1 MPDVSALL
9 TFDEFIGHW
18 GVDRPDRLALRE
30 EDRFWSYRDLED
42 RTARVASF
50 RKRRASKRGSGF
62 AGLERI
68 PISISP
74 YFTARRAWAW

>member
-30 EDRFWSYRDLED
+30 EDRFWSYRDLEE

-50 RKRRASKRGSGF
+50 LKK
-62 AGLERI
+62 AGV
-68 PISISP
+68 
-74 YFTARRAWAW
+74 

>member
-30 EDRFWSYRDLED
+30 EDRFWSYRDLEE
-42 RTARVASF
+42 RTARVATF
-50 RKRRASKRGSGF
+50 LKK
-62 AGLERI
+62 AGVKKGERI
-68 PISISP
+68 CWIGKNSDL
-74 YFTARRAWAW
+74 YFTLF